1 MRFDDLQR
9 PAGSPLIMG
18 ILNVTPDSFSDG
30 GQYRSL
36 AEAVDAGIGMVDE
49 GAAILDI
56 GGESTRPASREYGE
70 GFARVNENEEITRVL
85 PVIEGVLAARP
96 DAFVSIDTVKPAVAE
111 AAVAAGAG
119 MINDVAAGQYDK
131 RIWQVAAE
139 NSVIYVAMH
148 GHDPQD
154 ERAVEDIRYDDPTGS
169 TYRWLFERVTEIRQH
184 GVANIVVDPGI
195 GFSKGAPDS
204 ARVIRELWRLSPI
217 GLPILIGLSRKSLIG
232 RTLGG
237 LPVDERLYGSLGA
250 AAAAA
255 MNGASILRVHDVRET
270 IEFFRLFSLLRD

>member
-1 MRFDDLQR
+1 MR
-9 PAGSPLIMG
+9 
-18 ILNVTPDSFSDG
+18 
-30 GQYRSL
+30 
-36 AEAVDAGIGMVDE
+36 AE
-49 GAAILDI
+49 
-56 GGESTRPASREYGE
+56 
-70 GFARVNENEEITRVL
+70 
-85 PVIEGVLAARP
+85 
-96 DAFVSIDTVKPAVAE
+96 
-111 AAVAAGAG
+111 
-119 MINDVAAGQYDK
+119 
-131 RIWQVAAE
+131 
-139 NSVIYVAMH
+139 
-148 GHDPQD
+148 
-154 ERAVEDIRYDDPTGS
+154 
-169 TYRWLFERVTEIRQH
+169 